1 MRAILLAAGLGTR
14 LQPLTHDIPKC
25 LVEIGDQPLLGY
37 WLDALFESGIDSI
50 LVNLHHHS
58 QQVEDFVQERSDRSS
73 VHLAYERRLLGT
85 AGTVRENY
93 GFFSGEAGLVLHA
106 DNFCTAN
113 ISKFICAHEG
123 RPKEAALTM
132 MTFVTDAPMACG
144 IVELDE
150 QGLVQEYHEKVASP
164 PSNLANGAIYVFEPE
179 ILEFVRDSGSQV
191 RDISKDVLPQ
201 FLGRIFTWRADGD
214 LIDIGTMA
222 NLEKARRLVQRPSV
236 A

>member
-1 MRAILLAAGLGTR
+1 MKALLLAAGLGTR

-25 LVEIGDQPLLGY
+25 LVEIGDQPLLGH
-37 WLDALFESGIDSI
+37 WLDTLFQSGIDSI

-58 QQVEDFVQERSDRSS
+58 EKVKKYVEARRDRFAI
-73 VHLAYERRLLGT
+73 HLVYEKQLLGT
-85 AGTVRENY
+85 AGTVRANSE
-93 GFFSGEAGLVLHA
+93 FFNGEAGLVLHA

-113 ISKFICAHEG
+113 ISKFICAHEA

-132 MTFVTDAPMACG
+132 MTFVTDSPMACG

-150 QGLVQEYHEKVASP
+150 QGLVQEFHEKVTNP

>member
-25 LVEIGDQPLLGY
+25 LVEIGDQPLLGH
-37 WLDALFESGIDSI
+37 WLDALFQSGIDSI
-50 LVNLHHHS
+50 LINLHHHS
-58 QQVEDFVQERSDRSS
+58 EQVENFVQERSDRSS
-73 VHLAYERRLLGT
+73 VHLVYERRLLGT

-93 GFFSGEAGLVLHA
+93 DFFRGEAGLVLHA

-113 ISKFICAHEG
+113 ISKFICAHEA

-132 MTFVTDAPMACG
+132 MTFVTDSPMACG

-150 QGLVQEYHEKVASP
+150 QGLVQEFHEKVASP

-179 ILEFVRDSGSQV
+179 ILDFVRASGGQV
-191 RDISKDVLPQ
+191 RDISEDVLPQ

-222 NLEKARRLVQRPSV
+222 NLEKARRLLRSPT
-236 A
+236 AG